1 MNTKY
6 PLLWSALSLALGVV
20 LYDTFPSFFMR
31 YPWVFPL
38 AAGCFLLLS
47 FLFRRGKGLLL
58 MVLFLCILTA
68 GMGRMFLADRYYEQQ
83 SSSYSMCRA

>member
-31 YPWVFPL
+31 YPWVFLL
-38 AAGCFLLLS
+38 AAGCFLLFS
-47 FLFRRGKGLLL
+47 FLVVARFP
-58 MVLFLCILTA
+58 IL
-68 GMGRMFLADRYYEQQ
+68 
-83 SSSYSMCRA
+83 